1 MVVLVLA
8 GVGYRLLAP
17 QADLSEMCIRD
28 SPCTG
33 KAVAGA
39 MRRHGVLACPL
50 SAYFHTGRCSEAGPA
65 LVLGFG
71 GLAQQDIRPAAQAMA
86 RAAEEACAQHG

>member
-1 MVVLVLA
+1 M
-8 GVGYRLLAP
+8 
-17 QADLSEMCIRD
+17 D
-28 SPCTG
+28 
-33 KAVAGA
+33 KAKWTSLC
-39 MRRHGVLACPL
+39 RRRNFL
-50 SAYFHTGRCSEAGPA
+50 A

>member
-1 MVVLVLA
+1 
-8 GVGYRLLAP
+8 
-17 QADLSEMCIRD
+17 
-28 SPCTG
+28 
-33 KAVAGA
+33 

-50 SAYFHTGRCSEAGPA
+50 DAYCHTGGCSGAGPA

-86 RAAEEACAQHG
+86 RAAEEACRL